1 MDFQVL
7 GHVAVPRLCRRHFF
21 FSFVSTDLKVRGY
34 LPSASRLS
42 DALSLCVIF
51 DGWADLISAL
61 CLMFCFW
68 FVFRCFANGQWL
80 TANSCFVEFRYKV
93 IALFCY
99 NKIKIKLFSLICK
112 YLLESWDS
120 AGLRFIFFLW
130 RKNFLPRHAEIFS
143 LPCAWRGVKEIYS
156 WQYRGFS

>member
-7 GHVAVPRLCRRHFF
+7 GHVADSRLCRRHFF

-68 FVFRCFANGQWL
+68 FVFRCVANGQWL
-80 TANSCFVEFRYKV
+80 TANGCFVEFRYKV

-99 NKIKIKLFSLICK
+99 YKIKFNYFRLF
-112 YLLESWDS
+112 
-120 AGLRFIFFLW
+120 
-130 RKNFLPRHAEIFS
+130 
-143 LPCAWRGVKEIYS
+143 VKIY
-156 WQYRGFS
+156 